1 MMFWDITA
9 MIFAGFLFAG
19 LAMPV
24 KFFYKKTP
32 KWVIPVMAGLGMMSY
47 QVYNEYSWYGDTA
60 AKLPEG
66 SVVVTS
72 VPQSVW
78 FRPWSFVKPQV
89 FQFVVLD
96 TVNVTSVSDSVK
108 QAQVYFF
115 ERRLPAQTL
124 DVLFDCQKRVQ
135 TYVINQDVTR
145 LNWQKLAYTDRA
157 LELICKG
164 GIRDK

>member
-19 LAMPV
+19 FAMPI
-24 KFFYKKTP
+24 KIFYKKTP

-47 QVYNEYSWYGDTA
+47 QVYSEYSWYGDTA

-78 FRPWSFVKPQV
+78 FRPWSFIKPQV

-115 ERRLPAQTL
+115 ERRLPAQKL
-124 DVLFDCQKRVQ
+124 DVLFDCQKGVQ
-135 TYVINQDVTR
+135 TYVINQDLTR

-157 LELICKG
+157 LELICK
-164 GIRDK
+164 DN